1 MTNTQD
7 GQKLIKALEDRF
19 TCKRYDPN
27 GHVSDEDFNLILE
40 SARLSPSSFGF
51 EPWKLL
57 VIEDKGLVDEIRAQA
72 WGAKKNADRTVV
84 ILARRGVDAKSQWV
98 QHICHDVGGMDDEGT
113 AAKLDK
119 FAGFQRDE
127 IRVAESARTLFD
139 WAGKQT
145 YIALGNMITMA
156 AVLGVDATP
165 VEGFNLNKLEELLVG
180 RGLYNP
186 NDWGVSVL
194 AQFGVHDPT
203 HRMSPK
209 TRRPMDEVVDWVK

>member
-1 MTNTQD
+1 MAHEED
-7 GQKLIKALEDRF
+7 GKRLVKTLEERF

-27 GHVSDEDFNLILE
+27 GHVSDEDFSMILE
-40 SARLSPSSFGF
+40 AARLSPSSFGF

-57 VIEDKGLVDEIRAQA
+57 VIENPELVDEIRTQA
-72 WGAKKNADRTVV
+72 WGAKRNADRTVV
-84 ILARRGVDAKSQWV
+84 ILAHRGVDARSKWAEHISRDV
-98 QHICHDVGGMDDEGT
+98 QGLSDEDVK
-113 AAKLDK
+113 AKLEK

-145 YIALGNMITMA
+145 YIALANMLTMA

-165 VEGFNLNKLEELLVG
+165 IEGFNLNGLEELLVG
-180 RGLYNP
+180 HGLYNP
-186 NDWGVSVL
+186 SEWGVSVL

-209 TRRPMDEVVDWVK
+209 TRRPLDEVVRWVK